1 MSVKTA
7 DYLEAVAHLP
17 QGAMLVIP
25 QASWEE
31 YERLLDDLTG
41 RPGVRVTYDR
51 GRLEI
56 MSPSPEHEEYK
67 ELILRIV
74 HVASEVLGVPL
85 ETRGSTTWKRR
96 SDQHGLEPD
105 TCFYIANA
113 HRVVGR
119 RTLDLES
126 DPAPD
131 IAVEIDLTT
140 ESVSKLPIYAALGVP
155 EIWLYDGKTTRFYAL
170 ADDGYREVAESQFLR
185 GLTSVILTDV
195 LTASKTSGQ
204 TAALV
209 TFRRRFHNN
218 D

>member
-1 MSVKTA
+1 
-7 DYLEAVAHLP
+7 
-17 QGAMLVIP
+17 MLVIS

-31 YERLLDDLTG
+31 YERLLADLTG
-41 RPGVRVTYDR
+41 RPGIRVTYDR

-67 ELILRIV
+67 DLILRIV
-74 HVASEVLGVPL
+74 HVASEELGVPL

-113 HRVVGR
+113 HRVVGK

-140 ESVSKLPIYAALGVP
+140 ESLSKLPIYAALGVP
-155 EIWLYDGKTTRFYAL
+155 EVWRYDGRTTRFHAH
-170 ADDGYREVAESQFLR
+170 ADEGYREVPESQFLR
-185 GLTSVILTDV
+185 GLTSAILTDV
-195 LTASKTSGQ
+195 LAASKTSGQ
-204 TAALV
+204 TAALAA
-209 TFRRRFHNN
+209 FRRRFRNTA
-218 D
+218 